1 FILYIIYY
9 FFFFIC
15 NSTESRIEIN
25 SKYLNIPIY
34 VFYNNTIKHKN
45 ELRNSNGHLNQ
56 QDINSAYICKGDK
69 STTLY
74 NKCVNNFCTFN
85 DESSIEYCNN
95 IYKLFFFFYFEYSYI
110 YCGKAPNDTFK
121 KNKEYASK
129 KCENGLCETLE
140 TFDMHKI
147 RVNNE
152 FYALI

>member
-1 FILYIIYY
+1 MKLIIFLINAPIFQIAYII
-9 FFFFIC
+9 
-15 NSTESRIEIN
+15 
-25 SKYLNIPIY
+25 
-34 VFYNNTIKHKN
+34 
-45 ELRNSNGHLNQ
+45 NGL
-56 QDINSAYICKGDK
+56 II
-69 STTLY
+69 
-74 NKCVNNFCTFN
+74 FCTFN
-85 DESSIEYCNN
+85 DKSSIEYYNN
-95 IYKLFFFFYFEYSYI
+95 IYKHFYYIEYSYI

>member
-1 FILYIIYY
+1 MIMGIYAYMLPIIVIII
-9 FFFFIC
+9 FL
-15 NSTESRIEIN
+15 IN
-25 SKYLNIPIY
+25 API
-34 VFYNNTIKHKN
+34 T
-45 ELRNSNGHLNQ
+45 Q
-56 QDINSAYICKGDK
+56 
-69 STTLY
+69 TTLY